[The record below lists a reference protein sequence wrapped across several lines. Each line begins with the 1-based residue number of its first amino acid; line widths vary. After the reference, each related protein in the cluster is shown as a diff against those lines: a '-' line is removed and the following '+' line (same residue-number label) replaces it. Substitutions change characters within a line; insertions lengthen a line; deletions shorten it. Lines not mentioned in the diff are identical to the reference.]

1 MNPKNKVS
9 LITGGARIG
18 QTVVRALADRGSH
31 LVLTYHHSKQR
42 ALESARYAESKGCKV
57 LLIKA
62 DLTLKRDLAD
72 IIPKV
77 KRAFGRLDVLINMA
91 STFDQKPLLKLT
103 WDDWDY
109 GLGTNLHHVYR
120 LSLEAAKLMEK
131 SGSGRIINFADWASI
146 SQRPRYTDSA
156 PYYVA
161 KAGVSAVT
169 EILALGLAPDI
180 LINAI
185 APGPILAP
193 PWLTQKEHQE
203 VKRVTPLQRWGGAEE
218 IAKAVLFLIDT
229 EFVTGE
235 TIRVDGG
242 RHLH

>member
-1 MNPKNKVS
+1 MNIKDKVS

-18 QTVVRALADRGSH
+18 QAVAHALADRGSH
-31 LVLTYHHSKQR
+31 LILTYHHSKQS
-42 ALESARYAESKGCKV
+42 ALESAQYAKSKGCKV

-77 KRAFGRLDVLINMA
+77 KKAFGRLDVLINMA
-91 STFDQKPLLKLT
+91 STFDQTPLLKLT
-103 WDDWDY
+103 WEDWDH

-120 LSLEAAKLMEK
+120 LSLEAAKLMK
-131 SGSGRIINFADWASI
+131 KNGSGRIVNFSDWASI
-146 SQRPRYTDSA
+146 SHRPRYQDSA

-169 EILALGLAPDI
+169 EVLALGLAPDV
-180 LINAI
+180 LVNAI

-193 PWLTQKEHQE
+193 PWLKQKEHQE
-203 VKRVTPLQRWGGAEE
+203 VKRVTPLQKWGGAEE
-218 IAKAVLFLIDT
+218 IAKAVLFLIET

-242 RHLH
+242 RHLY